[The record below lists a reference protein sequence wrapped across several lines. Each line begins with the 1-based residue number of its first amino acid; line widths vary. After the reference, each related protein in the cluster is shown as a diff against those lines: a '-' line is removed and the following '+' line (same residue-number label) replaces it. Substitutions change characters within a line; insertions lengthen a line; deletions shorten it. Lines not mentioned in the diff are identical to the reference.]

1 MGAMVSGL
9 LTHTKA
15 TDKGMLAF
23 QTKAMAAASNICR
36 GIGIMQQKRPIAQ
49 PLATLVRLNPHNFV
63 SCITLFNHL
72 SD

>member
-1 MGAMVSGL
+1 
-9 LTHTKA
+9 
-15 TDKGMLAF
+15 LAF
-23 QTKAMAAASNICR
+23 HTKAMAAASNICK